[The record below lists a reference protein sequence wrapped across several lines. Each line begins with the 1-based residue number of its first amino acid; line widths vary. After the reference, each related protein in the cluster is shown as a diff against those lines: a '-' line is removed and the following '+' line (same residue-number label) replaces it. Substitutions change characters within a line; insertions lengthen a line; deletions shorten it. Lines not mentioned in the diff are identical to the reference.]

1 MSKKRKVIQHRA
13 PLPSKASV
21 ADVAEPRIHGHSQVT
36 LQAGEAA
43 ALTGRATVTVTMGTA
58 WLSGKVLAPG
68 ASASLSADAKFGGPL
83 HIEALPDQQQVP
95 LAATGCVKLDIE
107 STADDHLEGSQA
119 DGRSYKVQL
128 VPSVQMASRRY
139 PQHWLQA
146 TEDIVQSGREGGSP
160 SVAVVGSKGVGK
172 STLARLLVNSLL
184 EVSPVVAF
192 LDTDS
197 GQSELTVPGLVSLT
211 LLDKPLFGPAHMH
224 MQQPT
229 KSHFIGDL
237 SPQSNPL
244 HYLSSI
250 RSLHEWYW
258 NHSGTTK
265 DGETVRPPLV
275 INTHGWIK
283 GLGFELLA
291 QVLEST
297 CPSHVLQLDT
307 NNANSSLPPCVWW
320 LPEDVQSHQRPA
332 VYQLPSVG
340 AVQQGMGNDVQDSPV
355 SSWAPRQPPSEQRAL
370 QWLAFA
376 RQCTGHHLNSC
387 SWELPAFATAADDLA
402 CSPPYRVPVSH
413 FNVIFHEASIAA
425 PQVLQAL
432 SGSLVALTKAAG
444 DALAGNKHAG
454 AAATTAVSECLGIGI
469 VRSVDPVKQL
479 LYILTPTPFELLQQ
493 ATTLEVG
500 KLELPLALL
509 QTSTFLSPYI
519 SVWSITADGTGAG
532 VMKARNTLLRNR
544 LKPKQ

>member
-1 MSKKRKVIQHRA
+1 MVVSTDR
-13 PLPSKASV
+13 
-21 ADVAEPRIHGHSQVT
+21 RIHGHSQII

-43 ALTGRATVTVTMGTA
+43 ALTGRATVTVALGTA
-58 WLSGKVLAPG
+58 WVAGKVLAPG
-68 ASASLSADAKFGGPL
+68 ASASLGADAKFGGPL
-83 HIEALPDQQQVP
+83 LIEALPDQQQVP
-95 LAATGCVKLDIE
+95 LAATVCVKLDIE
-107 STADDHLEGSQA
+107 STADGHLEVGQA

-128 VPSVQMASRRY
+128 VPSDQMALRRY

-146 TEDIVQSGREGGSP
+146 TEDIVQSRREGGSP

-192 LDTDS
+192 LDTDC
-197 GQSELTVPGLVSLT
+197 GQAELTVPGLVSVT

-258 NHSGTTK
+258 NHSGTNK
-265 DGETVRPPLV
+265 HGVIVRPPLV

-307 NNANSSLPPCVWW
+307 HNANSSLPPCVWW
-320 LPEDVQSHQRPA
+320 LPEDIKSHHRPA

-340 AVQQGMGNDVQDSPV
+340 AVQQSIGNDIQDSTV
-355 SSWAPRQPPSEQRAL
+355 SSWPPRQPPTEQRAL

-376 RQCTGHHLNSC
+376 RQCTGHHLNPC
-387 SWELPAFATAADDLA
+387 SWDLPAFVTAADELA
-402 CSPPYRVPVSH
+402 SSPPYRVPLSH

-432 SGSLVALTKAAG
+432 NGSVVAVTKTAG
-444 DALAGNKHAG
+444 DALAGNTRAG
-454 AAATTAVSECLGIGI
+454 AAATIAVSECLGIGI
-469 VRSVDPVKQL
+469 VRSVDPAKQL
-479 LYILTPTPFELLQQ
+479 LYILTPTPLKLLQQ
-493 ATTLEVG
+493 ATNLEVIKMHG
-500 KLELPLALL
+500 LVLSCTAL
-509 QTSTFLSPYI
+509 
-519 SVWSITADGTGAG
+519 SVYPPVSA
-532 VMKARNTLLRNR
+532 
-544 LKPKQ
+544 